1 MSELHIKQNYL
12 TKNRCYQAGATCE
25 KIGIQIHTI
34 GTGQGTAQNVA
45 DYWNQAAVAACV
57 HYVCDADILGN
68 VLQLLPE
75 TYRSWADAGW
85 GNNNL
90 ISIEICESDYISYT
104 GGANYTVKN
113 EAGFK
118 ADILRG
124 YNTAVLLCAKICKE
138 RGWDPLTKFGNGMY
152 LISSHNEGRLAG
164 LSSAHVDPDHVWGHF
179 GLTMD
184 GFRKAVKAALDSD
197 GGLYYVRKAWDR
209 ADTQIGSYT
218 YLDNAK
224 KACRSGYHVYDANG
238 KLIYSP
244 PVFQKGIRYRMQMN
258 LTMRTEPKA
267 SAPLVQY
274 DTIPTGKRKYFRR
287 GGSGEA
293 LIRKGTVDKCQ
304 SEEQVS
310 NRGVYM
316 KLTRGWV
323 LAEYKGVKRVEKV

>member
-12 TKNRCYQAGATCE
+12 TNNLCYQRGVTCT

-34 GTGQGTAQNVA
+34 GCAQGTAGEVA
-45 DYWNQAAVAACV
+45 KYWNQDTIPACV
-57 HYVCDADILGN
+57 HYICDADVPGN
-68 VLQLLPE
+68 VLQFLPE

-104 GGANYTVKN
+104 SGANYDVKN

-138 RGWDPLTKFGNGMY
+138 RDWDPLAVLDNGMY

-164 LSSAHVDPDHVWGHF
+164 LSSAHVDPDHVWGRF
-179 GLTMD
+179 NLTMD
-184 GFRKAVKAALDSD
+184 GFRKAVKAAMNSE
-197 GGLYYVRKAWDR
+197 GGPYYVRK
-209 ADTQIGSYT
+209 TFSNKESQIGSYT
-218 YLDNAK
+218 HLENAK

-244 PVFQKGIRYRMQMN
+244 PVFQQGARYRMAVSMAV
-258 LTMRTEPKA
+258 RKEPSA
-267 SAPLVQY
+267 SSALVEY
-274 DTIPTGKRKYFRR
+274 DSIPAAKRKFFKK

-293 LIRKGTVDKCQ
+293 IIKKGTVDKCMDERQ
-304 SEEQVS
+304 IGS
-310 NRGVYM
+310 RGTYM
-316 KLTRGWV
+316 RISRGWI
-323 LAEYKGVKRVEKV
+323 LAEYKGKRVEKV